1 MNPTS
6 GPQQKKRLTTPE
18 HHETNLLKNPSPM
31 NYVPRKKTLN
41 GFTLIEL
48 LTVIAIIGILAAI
61 IIPTVGRVRESA
73 KSSKCVANLRS
84 LATALTLAAQDNRG
98 NLPKAIDT
106 SVPESHENRNWMTYL
121 SNRYELLWRTAPGTS
136 GRRNNE
142 VYNCPSTGRVGEG
155 VWPETSPCY
164 GVNNSLMATNHGGS
178 TTPSKGKS
186 LNAILEPSRLI
197 LIADVSG
204 PTGLMSGQIV
214 FNAPNFVNDGFP
226 SNLSSIPVGFPA
238 PRHPSSGTSSYSGGS
253 FNAGFVD
260 GHVERIVATDAR
272 LTTVEG
278 RRAMFLGQ

>member
-1 MNPTS
+1 
-6 GPQQKKRLTTPE
+6 
-18 HHETNLLKNPSPM
+18 M
-31 NYVPRKKTLN
+31 NYRPRNKALN

-98 NLPKAIDT
+98 TLPKAIDS
-106 SVPESHENRNWMTYL
+106 SVPQSHEDRNWMTHL
-121 SNRYELLWRTAPGTS
+121 SNRYQFLWLAAPGMS

-155 VWPETSPCY
+155 IWPETSPCY
-164 GVNNSLMATNHGGS
+164 GVNNSLMGTNHGGS
-178 TTPSKGKS
+178 TIPTKSKS
-186 LNAILEPSRLI
+186 LNAIQEPSRLI

-204 PTGLMSGQIV
+204 PTGLISGQIV
-214 FNAPNFVNDGFP
+214 FNAPNFVNNGFP
-226 SNLSSIPVGFPA
+226 SNLTSIPTSFPA
-238 PRHPSSGTSSYSGGS
+238 PRHPSNGTGSYSGGR
-253 FNAGFVD
+253 FNAAFVD
-260 GHVERIVATDAR
+260 GHVERILATDAR